1 MILIVDD
8 KPENILSLKKTLELY
23 KFQVD
28 SASSGE
34 EALKKILKTSYT
46 LIILDVQMPSMDG
59 FEVAE
64 ALSGYSKARDIP
76 IIFLSAVN
84 KDKKFI
90 TRGYDSGGV
99 DYITKPVDP
108 DILIMKVKS
117 FYRMYQQTQELNI
130 VQQSLRDEVEVRKQ
144 AQQALDKKVKE
155 LHTILESLP
164 QIAFTATADGRIEYA
179 NQHWFR
185 YSPNMSVM
193 PQTAAGESSLD
204 EDLQLAFRSGKL
216 LEKETYIKDLREGKY
231 RCHLLRVTPM
241 HEDGQTVKWIGTFT
255 DISHQKQANEILEQK
270 VQERTE
276 ELSLINKSLEESNHD
291 LQQFAS
297 VASHDLKEP
306 LRKIHLFGA
315 MLRDKFPDDNEDIRP
330 FLNRIV
336 YSSNRMTRLINDLL
350 NFSRLS
356 VSNGFEIT
364 DINQLINEILSDL
377 ELTIE
382 EKKARFVVSEI
393 PQIEVVPGQIRQVFQ
408 NIISNALKFS
418 KNDTPPEIH
427 INTELVAYCDVNA
440 PTDADGQYCRITIS
454 DNGIGFDEQYLPKIF
469 TIFQRLHTMDRYEG
483 TGIGLAIAKKVIERH
498 DGTLT
503 AKSRLNEG
511 SSFIFVLPLRQTESK
526 KQQEGAWRES
536 FQNG

>member
-23 KFQVD
+23 QFQVD
-28 SASSGE
+28 SANSGE

-90 TRGYDSGGV
+90 TKGYDSGGV

-117 FYRMYQQTQELNI
+117 FYRMYQQTQELSL
-130 VQQSLRDEVEVRKQ
+130 VQQELREEVEVRKK

-204 EDLQLAFRSGKL
+204 EDLQLAFRSGRP
-216 LEKETYIKDLREGKY
+216 LEKETYIKDLHEGQY
-231 RCHLLRVTPM
+231 RCHLLKVTPM
-241 HEDGQTVKWIGTFT
+241 QEDDETLKWIGTFT
-255 DISHQKQANEILEQK
+255 DISHQKQANEILESK
-270 VQERTE
+270 VRERTE
-276 ELSLINKSLEESNHD
+276 ELWQINKSLEESNHD

-315 MLRDKFPDDNEDIRP
+315 MLRDKFPDDDEAIKP

-356 VSNGFEIT
+356 ASSDFEKT
-364 DINQLINEILSDL
+364 DVNLLLDEILSDL
-377 ELTIE
+377 ELAIQ
-382 EKKARFVVSEI
+382 EKNARFHVSKI
-393 PQIEVVPGQIRQVFQ
+393 PHIEVVPGQIRQVFQ

-418 KNDTPPEIH
+418 KADVAPEITIH
-427 INTELVAYCDVNA
+427 AETIATFDVNA
-440 PTDADGQYCRITIS
+440 AADPDGKFCRISIS

-498 DGTLT
+498 DGVLT
-503 AKSRLNEG
+503 AKSKLNEG
-511 SSFIFVLPLRQTESK
+511 SAFIFVLPLTQPENK
-526 KQQEGAWRES
+526 KQQAKELAGKFS
-536 FQNG
+536 

>member
-117 FYRMYQQTQELNI
+117 FYRMYQQTQELNL
-130 VQQSLRDEVEVRKQ
+130 VQQSLREEVEVRKQ
-144 AQQALDKKVKE
+144 AQAALNKKVNE

-164 QIAFTATADGRIEYA
+164 QIAFTASAEGRIEYA

-204 EDLQLAFRSGKL
+204 EDLQLAFRSGTP
-216 LEKETYIKDLREGKY
+216 LEKETYIKDLHDGQY

-241 HEDGQTVKWIGTFT
+241 REDGQTVKWIGTFT
-255 DISHQKQANEILEQK
+255 DISLQKQANEILEQK

-276 ELSLINKSLEESNHD
+276 ELWQINKSLEESNHD

-315 MLRDKFPDDNEDIRP
+315 MLRDKFPDSDEAIKP

-356 VSNGFEIT
+356 ASTGFEKT
-364 DINQLINEILSDL
+364 DINQLVDDILSDL
-377 ELTIE
+377 ELTIQ
-382 EKKARFVVSEI
+382 EKNAHFHVSEI
-393 PQIEVVPGQIRQVFQ
+393 PHIEVIPGQIRQVFQ
-408 NIISNALKFS
+408 NIISNALKFAKS
-418 KNDTPPEIH
+418 DVSPEITIH
-427 INTELVAYCDVNA
+427 SELVSSCDVNA
-440 PTDADGQYCRITIS
+440 PLDADGQYCRIAIS

-498 DGTLT
+498 DGVIT
-503 AKSRLNEG
+503 AKSQLNEG
-511 SSFIFVLPLRQTESK
+511 AEFIFVLPLSQPESK
-526 KQQEGAWRES
+526 KQQAKELSGELL
-536 FQNG
+536 